1 MCIFEFGEV
10 YGCWTYGTAKHPSL
24 DPKQHV
30 REEAATARAQVAQK
44 LLKQFG
50 SDRYQVWSIVA
61 TTLQV
66 RLPPPERERE
76 RSSAGP
82 PPSARERESERERYR
97 RHHPAGPPPS
107 ARERESERERSS
119 PPPCRYASPPPPF
132 RRARDVSWPSTRMFS
147 NVLECARG
155 RIPQRGQA
163 PCNNASK
170 TESVCVYVR
179 ACVREREG
187 EGERERACTDRA
199 SIQ

>member
-66 RLPPPERERE
+66 RLPPPERER
-76 RSSAGP
+76 
-82 PPSARERESERERYR
+82 AREREIVATTLQVRL
-97 RHHPAGPPPS
+97 PS
-107 ARERESERERSS
+107 A
-119 PPPCRYASPPPPF
+119 AI
-132 RRARDVSWPSTRMFS
+132 STR
-147 NVLECARG
+147 
-155 RIPQRGQA
+155 P
-163 PCNNASK
+163 
-170 TESVCVYVR
+170 
-179 ACVREREG
+179 
-187 EGERERACTDRA
+187 
-199 SIQ
+199 